1 MIKYLSFPGLGISPF
16 HIDDTAFT
24 VFGIDVKWYGVLIT
38 LGMILAFLYARS
50 RAKFEGIT
58 DDDIYDVTILCIVFG
73 IIGARLYYIIFSSES
88 YIVTG
93 GTFFE
98 NVRDSF
104 LKMINLRAGGLAI
117 YGGIIAGI
125 ITAYICAR
133 VKRIRFPV
141 LLDVAAPAVM
151 IGQIIGRWGNF
162 VNIEAYGSETELPWR
177 MGILTAASEGGEF
190 VSEKF
195 VHPTFLYES
204 LWNLVGFILVAIFY
218 KKKKYNGQVFAF
230 YAAWYGLGRFM
241 IEGLRTDS
249 LYIGQIRVSQLIGGV
264 AFVVGTVLFFV
275 FMKHTPACMKLAP
288 IEAANETEP
297 APLADTDES
306 AEQTDKGEN
315 DGADGD
321 ESTSEESDNGE
332 TD

>member
-1 MIKYLSFPGLGISPF
+1 MKYLSFPGLGIGPF
-16 HIDDTAFT
+16 HINDTAFS

-38 LGMILAFLYARS
+38 LGMILAFFYARS

-98 NVRDSF
+98 NLKDSF
-104 LKMINLRAGGLAI
+104 FKMINLRAGGLAI

-141 LLDVAAPAVM
+141 LLDVASPAVM

-162 VNIEAYGSETELPWR
+162 VNIEAYGSETALPWR
-177 MGILTAASEGGEF
+177 MGILTAASEGGEII
-190 VSEKF
+190 SEKF

-204 LWNLVGFILVAIFY
+204 LWNLVGFVLVAVFY

-249 LYIGQIRVSQLIGGV
+249 LYLGPVRVSQLIGGI
-264 AFVVGTVLFFV
+264 AFVVGTVLFIV
-275 FMKHTPACMKLAP
+275 FMKRTPACMKLVPAGVTDQ
-288 IEAANETEP
+288 AEP
-297 APLADTDES
+297 APTENADDS
-306 AEQTDKGEN
+306 ADDSADSADNN
-315 DGADGD
+315 DDD
-321 ESTSEESDNGE
+321 TSEESDDGKA
-332 TD
+332 D